1 MTRNGYMTLLGSV
14 AAIVI
19 ACLASLGLAMIPA
32 VGQPGPGQ
40 LIVTTL
46 TGSELINVQPAT
58 GPQFVAISATNLATF
73 VNAGGTG
80 GGSFT
85 TLTASSTVTLSPAS
99 HNVAISPTGTGTVT
113 INPATASAM
122 DNVVVGANTP
132 LAGTFTALTATGA
145 VALSP
150 ASANVVLS
158 PTGTGVV
165 TINPATAGTINN
177 ASVGATTAAAGKF
190 TTLQNTTSAGLTVAV
205 STDATHTDATLC
217 EDTTSHV
224 VYFGS
229 GTAGICLGTSSLRFK
244 HDIAPLDAGLKQVMG
259 LEPISY
265 KLNADHGDPDHTL
278 YGFSAEQG
286 GTVLPKLVQTD
297 TQGKPNTFDYLGVV
311 PVLVKAIQE
320 QQAQIDELKR
330 QLRK

>member
-1 MTRNGYMTLLGSV
+1 MTRNGYLTLLGSV

-19 ACLASLGLAMIPA
+19 ASLASLGLAMIPA
-32 VGQPGPGQ
+32 IGQPGPGQ

-85 TLTASSTVTLSPAS
+85 TLTASSTVTLSPANHS
-99 HNVAISPTGTGTVT
+99 VTISPTGTGTVV
-113 INPATASAM
+113 INPATASTM
-122 DNVVVGANTP
+122 DNVAVGGTTP
-132 LAGTFTALTATGA
+132 LAGAFTT
-145 VALSP
+145 LS
-150 ASANVVLS
+150 ASS
-158 PTGTGVV
+158 GVNS
-165 TINPATAGTINN
+165 TNI
-177 ASVGATTAAAGKF
+177 GATTAGTGKF

-229 GTAGICLGTSSLRFK
+229 GTAGICLGTSSMRFK
-244 HDIAPLDAGLKQVMG
+244 HDIAPLNAGLKQVMA

-265 KLNADHGDPDHTL
+265 KLNSDHGDPDHKL
-278 YGFSAEQG
+278 YGFTAEQG
-286 GTVLPKLVQTD
+286 GTVLPELMMTD

-320 QQAQIDELKR
+320 QQAQIEELKHKLNAR
-330 QLRK
+330 